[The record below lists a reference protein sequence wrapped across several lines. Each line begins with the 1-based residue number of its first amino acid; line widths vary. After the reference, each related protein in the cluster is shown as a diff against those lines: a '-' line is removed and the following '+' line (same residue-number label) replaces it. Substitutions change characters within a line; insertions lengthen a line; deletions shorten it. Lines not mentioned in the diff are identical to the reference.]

1 MITTEFSDWLWEHIL
16 TTFWRKI
23 KEWIFGI
30 LGNSSFRNYCVHFMA
45 ARTKKVRII
54 KIWAVDI
61 FLVEVF
67 HYFRLR
73 CNDQRRRGPVL
84 VQNFLFSVSSSTPPS
99 PSEISTPTW
108 KNAIEF
114 MNWLPWEGCGV
125 KWFRETRNNGV
136 YRCLTR
142 ILTVLYLS
150 ISVWFWSKNR
160 VMRKEC
166 LKQHTKL
173 KRERIHG

>member
-1 MITTEFSDWLWEHIL
+1 MGTYICEFFEEKINEWRSGFRSD
-16 TTFWRKI
+16 T
-23 KEWIFGI
+23 
-30 LGNSSFRNYCVHFMA
+30 SFRNHCGHFMA
-45 ARTKKVRII
+45 ASTKIFISIQSWSLKT
-54 KIWAVDI
+54 